1 MARQRGHVV
10 TIANTKGGVGKSTI
24 AGNLAWAFALTS
36 RTAVYVLLVRCRP
49 SGISDEVV

>member
-10 TIANTKGGVGKSTI
+10 TIATLRVGVGKSTI

-36 RTAVYVLLVRCRP
+36 RTQFTVC
-49 SGISDEVV
+49 S